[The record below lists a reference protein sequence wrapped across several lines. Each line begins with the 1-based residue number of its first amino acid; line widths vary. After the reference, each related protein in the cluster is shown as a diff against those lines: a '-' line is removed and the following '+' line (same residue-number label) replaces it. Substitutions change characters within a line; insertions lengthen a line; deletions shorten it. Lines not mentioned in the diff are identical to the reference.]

1 MREDINVPDYKKHP
15 ARTDDCLHCDAF
27 NYQIKK
33 MRRTIYSL
41 VSTISHKGFCFV
53 PECPF
58 VVTQRFLFHI
68 RHIGLALNNTIL

>member
-1 MREDINVPDYKKHP
+1 MREDINVPNYKKHP

-41 VSTISHKGFCFV
+41 VSTISTKVFV
-53 PECPF
+53 
-58 VVTQRFLFHI
+58 LS
-68 RHIGLALNNTIL
+68 LNVLLL